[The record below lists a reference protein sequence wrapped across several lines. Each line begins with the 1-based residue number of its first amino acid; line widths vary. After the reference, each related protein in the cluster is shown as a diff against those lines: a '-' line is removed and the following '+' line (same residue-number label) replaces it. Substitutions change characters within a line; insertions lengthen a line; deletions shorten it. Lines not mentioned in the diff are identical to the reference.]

1 MDGQTACELQWTFD
15 AKSGPEPAM
24 LRLIS
29 RLPTRVL
36 YAVATLT
43 YWLAFRVG
51 RLRVDVARENID
63 RCFPELDDQARAQL
77 LDTYHRHIADM
88 AWEVVKAFSITPEEL
103 AERMAISGLEPVAAR
118 LAGGQPVMLLTS
130 HHCNWEWL
138 LLRLAN
144 MLPYPIEAMYKPL
157 HNRWAQRGAL
167 KLRTR
172 FGTRLIPA
180 KLMVPE
186 MIKHRDQVR
195 ALCMVADQVPQTS
208 PYRYWTRFLGRD
220 TAFYMGA
227 EEISRAARYPV
238 YFVAIERLRRGY
250 YAATVRL
257 LAEPGDGFETPK
269 EITRRY
275 VEALE
280 AHLRAHPADWLWS
293 HKRWKL
299 KKSLYAR

>member
-1 MDGQTACELQWTFD
+1 
-15 AKSGPEPAM
+15 M
-24 LRLIS
+24 LTLIS
-29 RLPTRVL
+29 RLPMWVL
-36 YAVATLT
+36 YAFATAT
-43 YWLAFRVG
+43 YWSAFRIC
-51 RLRVDVARENID
+51 RLRVAVARDNID
-63 RCFPELDDQARAQL
+63 RCFPELDGTARAEL
-77 LDTYHRHIADM
+77 LDTYHRRIADM
-88 AWEVVKAFSITPEEL
+88 AWEVVKAFTITPEEL
-103 AERMAISGLEPVAAR
+103 GERMTIAGLEPVKAR
-118 LAGGQPVMLLTS
+118 LASGQPVMLLTA

-144 MLPYPIEAMYKPL
+144 ILDYPIEAMYKPL
-157 HNRWAQRGAL
+157 HNPWAQRAAL
-167 KLRTR
+167 RLRTR

-238 YFVAIERLRRGY
+238 YFVAVERLRRGY
-250 YAATVRL
+250 YAASIRL

-280 AHLRAHPADWLWS
+280 ALLRAHPADWLWS